1 MVHVG
6 ASREPKIALHK
17 STMENP
23 LLYREKNE
31 VAGMGRRKK
40 KKKKKLVRLLV
51 LGGKRRS
58 RRKENARAT
67 ERKWSTLIQ
76 QYKSEERPTFG
87 KIFLTRQNSLICKRK
102 KKKKSGLTRHDF
114 FKSSQRSSGPF
125 ILFSLA
131 LKTSW
136 KLQSRSWT
144 EGDKETI
151 CS

>member
-40 KKKKKLVRLLV
+40 KKKLVWLLV

-67 ERKWSTLIQ
+67 ERK
-76 QYKSEERPTFG
+76 
-87 KIFLTRQNSLICKRK
+87 
-102 KKKKSGLTRHDF
+102 
-114 FKSSQRSSGPF
+114 
-125 ILFSLA
+125 
-131 LKTSW
+131 
-136 KLQSRSWT
+136 
-144 EGDKETI
+144 
-151 CS
+151 

>member
-40 KKKKKLVRLLV
+40 KKLVWLLV

-67 ERKWSTLIQ
+67 EQK
-76 QYKSEERPTFG
+76 
-87 KIFLTRQNSLICKRK
+87 
-102 KKKKSGLTRHDF
+102 
-114 FKSSQRSSGPF
+114 
-125 ILFSLA
+125 
-131 LKTSW
+131 
-136 KLQSRSWT
+136 
-144 EGDKETI
+144 
-151 CS
+151 